1 MNEIVNVFANKIKVG
16 TLALTKD
23 NRIAFQYSEEWLK
36 NGFSINP
43 FKFFL

>member
-23 NRIAFQYSEEWLK
+23 NRIAFNLILI
-36 NGFSINP
+36 NFFSPTYIY
-43 FKFFL
+43 F